1 MLELLVQL
9 VYRQIVSSLHSLIKP
24 KKYVRIEEPKE
35 SLLTKIVANDTCEI
49 WKYWLMNKTLT
60 TNSVAALILVSS
72 FIESPYQNI
81 LFNIGVFAL
90 SGSLTN
96 NLAVH
101 MLFEKIPLIYGSGVV
116 QNNFDQ
122 FKVAIKGLVLEEFFN
137 RDNVLG
143 LLSDTET
150 QNVSGISGFIS
161 PNRIFDEFLE
171 AIQES
176 SLSGMLAM
184 VGGAAALEPLRTPI
198 TEKFSKLILDVEQK
212 IKEKPIDMIGS
223 DNFFSDI
230 ESLID
235 SRLEQLTPKYIK
247 EIISKMIYQHLG
259 WLVVWGGVVGGVVGL
274 IVSLIR

>member
-1 MLELLVQL
+1 
-9 VYRQIVSSLHSLIKP
+9 
-24 KKYVRIEEPKE
+24 
-35 SLLTKIVANDTCEI
+35 
-49 WKYWLMNKTLT
+49 MNKTLT

-72 FIESPYQNI
+72 FFESPYQNI
-81 LFNIGVFAL
+81 LFNIGAFAL

-96 NLAVH
+96 NLAVY

-122 FKVAIKGLVLEEFFN
+122 FKIAIKGLVLEEFFD

-143 LLSDTET
+143 LLSNTET
-150 QNVSGISGFIS
+150 QNAIGISGFIS
-161 PNRIFDEFLE
+161 PNRIFDEFVE
-171 AIQES
+171 AIQAS

-184 VGGAAALEPLRTPI
+184 VGGATALEPLRTPI
-198 TEKFSKLILDVEQK
+198 TEKFSKLVLEIEQK

-223 DNFFSDI
+223 DTFFSDI

-235 SRLEQLTPKYIK
+235 SRLEQLTPKYVK

-259 WLVVWGGVVGGVVGL
+259 WLVVWGGVVGGIVGL
-274 IVSLIR
+274 IVSLMR

>member
-1 MLELLVQL
+1 M
-9 VYRQIVSSLHSLIKP
+9 
-24 KKYVRIEEPKE
+24 
-35 SLLTKIVANDTCEI
+35 ANDTYDI
-49 WKYWLMNKTLT
+49 WKYWLMNKTVT

-81 LFNIGVFAL
+81 LFNIGAFAL

-96 NLAVH
+96 NLAVY

-116 QNNFDQ
+116 QNNFNQ
-122 FKVAIKGLVLEEFFN
+122 FKVAIKGLVLKEFFN

-143 LLSDTET
+143 LLSNTET
-150 QNVSGISGFIS
+150 QNASGISGFIN
-161 PNRIFDEFLE
+161 PNRIFDEFVE
-171 AIQES
+171 AIQAS

-184 VGGAAALEPLRTPI
+184 VGGAGALEPLRTPI
-198 TEKFSKLILDVEQK
+198 TEKFLELVLEVEKK
-212 IKEKPIDMIGS
+212 IKEEPIDMIGS

-235 SRLEQLTPKYIK
+235 SRLEQLTPKYVK

-259 WLVVWGGVVGGVVGL
+259 WLVVWGGVVGGLIGL
-274 IVSLIR
+274 IISLIR

>member
-1 MLELLVQL
+1 
-9 VYRQIVSSLHSLIKP
+9 
-24 KKYVRIEEPKE
+24 
-35 SLLTKIVANDTCEI
+35 
-49 WKYWLMNKTLT
+49 
-60 TNSVAALILVSS
+60 
-72 FIESPYQNI
+72 
-81 LFNIGVFAL
+81 
-90 SGSLTN
+90 
-96 NLAVH
+96 

-143 LLSDTET
+143 LLSNTET
-150 QNVSGISGFIS
+150 QNASGISGFIN
-161 PNRIFDEFLE
+161 PNRVFDEFVE
-171 AIQES
+171 AIQAS
-176 SLSGMLAM
+176 SLSGMLSM
-184 VGGAAALEPLRTPI
+184 VGGTKALEPLRAPI
-198 TEKFSKLILDVEQK
+198 TEKFSQLVLEVEQN

-235 SRLEQLTPKYIK
+235 SRLEQLTPQYVK

-259 WLVVWGGVVGGVVGL
+259 WLVVWGGVVGGIVGL

>member
-1 MLELLVQL
+1 MG
-9 VYRQIVSSLHSLIKP
+9 
-24 KKYVRIEEPKE
+24 
-35 SLLTKIVANDTCEI
+35 ANNTCDI

-81 LFNIGVFAL
+81 LFNVGAFAL

-96 NLAVH
+96 NLAVY
-101 MLFEKIPLIYGSGVV
+101 MLFEKIPFIYGSGVV
-116 QNNFDQ
+116 ENNFGQ

-143 LLSDTET
+143 LLSNTET
-150 QNVSGISGFIS
+150 QNASGISGFIN
-161 PNRIFDEFLE
+161 PNRIFDEFVE
-171 AIQES
+171 AIQAS

-184 VGGAAALEPLRTPI
+184 VGGSRALEPLRTPI
-198 TEKFSKLILDVEQK
+198 AEKFSKLVLEVEQN
-212 IKEKPIDMIGS
+212 IKEKSLDMTGD

-235 SRLEQLTPKYIK
+235 SRLEQLTPKYVK
-247 EIISKMIYQHLG
+247 EIID
-259 WLVVWGGVVGGVVGL
+259 L
-274 IVSLIR
+274 IQNDF